1 MITTLLSISLS
12 SFAENQKSSVLSV
25 KEPASNKIL
34 FVSARHSSKAKVT
47 LLKNAAKQNTNA
59 TFTIEEKSAAKLI
72 DMPAAEQLFA
82 QYDLVVFS
90 AVSPRFAKRTFES
103 FLPSA
108 AKVSAMNNTK
118 FISLSWLENQ
128 AAQQGVTKAQQQALQ
143 AYWDNAGR
151 ANLSNMLNYIA
162 FDVLL
167 EKNSPE
173 KNNSENNNADKNSP
187 EKKNQSTK
195 NVEITKPIIFPSQGI
210 YHPNQPNL
218 MSESLASYKTWS
230 TPKEGQLKVA
240 LLMQRASIETEQTVV
255 IDQTIKML
263 EARGAYVVPFFF
275 ELSPRSGDYSH
286 LLQSDLVENG
296 KVVGKETDVDII
308 INFRNIHWASK
319 RKAEFEKFGV
329 PVIQALTYFDGDQK
343 AWEASDAGI
352 SSGMMSFLLVL
363 PESAG
368 AIDPTIVAAM
378 NHRTQQVEVIDY
390 QLEFIVER
398 AINYATLG
406 QMPNSDKKLTTM
418 FWGDQDMGAS
428 FLNVPESLRA
438 ISHRLHDEG
447 YSIDK
452 VDGQYFIDRVE
463 PILNPFYRDFE
474 LEELLEKD
482 LAELLPVTE
491 YKAWLATIPQAT
503 VDSINEQ
510 WGQPEDNFMVIQ
522 RDGVHSFI
530 IPRIRNGN
538 MLILRQPPRGDSAD
552 KEQSLYHN
560 TKVPMNHYYLAAY
573 FYAREYW
580 KSDAFIHLGT
590 HGTHEY
596 LPGKDRGLS
605 RYDGANLS
613 TGTLPIMYP
622 YIVDDVGE
630 AMQAKRRGN
639 AVTIGHMTPP
649 FAAAGLQGVT
659 ADMHTLV
666 DQYRHIDT
674 GGVKEKTKQHIIDFC
689 IEENLCKDL
698 NYDLATINADFDT
711 FLEDLHTFLEEL
723 AATNQPL
730 GLHTFGE
737 LSEQRLINSTI
748 GQMLGFEFLSVAA
761 DFEKDFYDI
770 EDHHDHHDEHHD
782 EHHEDEGRVKS
793 HDDISDGLMHFINE
807 DLEETAGYK
816 IIRDFV
822 INATDS
828 NFDERFDEL
837 SDEIKPYVLKAQK
850 HYKDIVSIK
859 ELDNLVAGLNNK
871 FIAPKN
877 GGDPIRNPASL
888 PTGFNLIGFDPSRL
902 PTKAAYE
909 QGVELTTEVIANY
922 YNKHGKYPDK
932 LSFSLW
938 SVEAMRHY
946 GVLEAQALYAM
957 GIKPKWSPDGRVIGT
972 EIIPYS
978 ELKRPRV
985 DVVLSATGLY
995 RDAFPN
1001 VMAMLAKAIKELSEL
1016 KEESNPIWRNS
1027 ENVKAQLIEE
1037 GVAEDE
1043 AEYLSSVR
1051 IFSNS
1056 FGDYGSGVDEP
1067 IMQSDTWETDKK
1079 IADNYLAT
1087 MGKHFGADTS
1097 RWGEEVD
1104 NLYAKQL
1111 SGTDVA
1117 LFSRSSNLYGMITS
1131 DDPFEYFGSLA
1142 LAVRNIDGKSPEM
1155 MISNL
1160 RNAKKG
1166 KIEPAADMLAK
1177 ELRTRN
1183 FHKRWI
1189 SEMQKEGY
1197 SGAVTMAGNL
1207 NNFWGWQVVDPDV
1220 VRDDQWDEFA
1230 DIYVNDKLDMQLDEW
1245 FEEVNPKALAHM
1257 MERMLEAERKDY
1269 WQTSD
1274 ERLKTIVEKYI
1285 EMVEKYDLI
1294 VLNDAVREHAN
1305 ELAKGYGLKPLQN
1318 AKTMEDMTAA
1328 KIAQKQANQQ
1338 EIIDQEKAQQQ
1349 SELEQVEGQKLE
1361 KQEKA
1366 NEEVTEDTFLYQL
1379 LAWLALFIALG
1390 GIYQQRSQKRVLK
1403 TAKVLHLQQAQPKGD
1418 KAA

>member
-1 MITTLLSISLS
+1 MKFIDNISNLLVSSWRSFVKLSAIVSLL
-12 SFAENQKSSVLSV
+12 FSVIV
-25 KEPASNKIL
+25 TSNH
-34 FVSARHSSKAKVT
+34 VSAAANDSKTSDTSATAETENTTKVLLISGRHSNKAKVA
-47 LLKNAAKQNTNA
+47 LLKKAADASTTIDWAISQQSSKTLTDNEKAA
-59 TFTIEEKSAAKLI
+59 T
-72 DMPAAEQLFA
+72 LFA
-82 QYDLVVFS
+82 QYDLVILDSVSANS
-90 AVSPRFAKRTFES
+90 AVKTYES
-103 FLPSA
+103 IVPSI
-108 AKVSAMNNTK
+108 AMLTASGANTK
-118 FISLSWLENQ
+118 LLAFHLGNSGGLKD
-128 AAQQGVTKAQQQALQ
+128 VTADQLNTVYT
-143 AYWDNAGR
+143 YWDNAGR
-151 ANLSNMLNYIA
+151 ANLTNLLDYLA
-162 FDVLL
+162 KDVLAL
-167 EKNSPE
+167 T
-173 KNNSENNNADKNSP
+173 NAQKLTV
-187 EKKNQSTK
+187 KA
-195 NVEITKPIIFPSQGI
+195 PIIFPSQGI

-218 MSESLASYKTWS
+218 MSDSLTSYQTWKA
-230 TPKEGQLKVA
+230 PKEGQVRIA
-240 LLMQRASIETEQTVV
+240 LLMQRASIETEQTTVV
-255 IDQTIKML
+255 DQTISRL
-263 EARGAYVVPFFF
+263 EAKGAFVMPFFF
-275 ELSPRSGDYSH
+275 ELSPRSGDYSQ
-286 LLQSDLVENG
+286 LLQLTPSKQG
-296 KVVGKETDVDII
+296 ADVDLI

-329 PVIQALTYFDGDQK
+329 PVIQALTYYDGDQK
-343 AWEASDAGI
+343 AWEASEAGI
-352 SSGMMSFLLVL
+352 APGMMSFMLVL

-368 AIDPTIVAAM
+368 AIDPMIVAAR
-378 NHRTQQVEVIDY
+378 NQQTYQVEVIDY
-390 QLEFIVER
+390 QLDFLVER
-398 AINYATLG
+398 AINYAKLAHT
-406 QMPNSDKKLTTM
+406 PNSEKRLTTM

-428 FLNVPESLRA
+428 FLNVPESLA
-438 ISHRLHDEG
+438 SISNRLNDEG
-447 YSIDK
+447 YTIDK
-452 VDGQYFIDRVE
+452 VDAQYFIDRVN

-474 LEELLEKD
+474 LEALLEDD
-482 LAELLPVTE
+482 LAELLPVSE

-503 VDSINEQ
+503 VDSINAQ
-510 WGQPEDNFMVIQ
+510 WGQPEDNFMVIN
-522 RDGVHSFI
+522 RNGKHYFI

-560 TKVPMNHYYLAAY
+560 TKIPMNHYYLAAY

-580 KSDAFIHLGT
+580 NSDAFIHLGT

-639 AVTIGHMTPP
+639 AVTVGHMTPP

-659 ADMHTLV
+659 ADMHLLV

-674 GGVKEKTKQHIIDFC
+674 GGVKEKTKQQIIDFC
-689 IEENLCKDL
+689 IKENLCKDL
-698 NYDLATINADFDT
+698 NYELAQINADFDT
-711 FLEDLHTFLEEL
+711 FLEDLHSYLEEL

-737 LSEQRLINSTI
+737 LSEQRLVISTI
-748 GQMLGFEFLSVAA
+748 GQMLGAEFLTVAS
-761 DFEKDFYDI
+761 DFEKDHYEI
-770 EDHHDHHDEHHD
+770 EDEHDHGHSSDDHEHDHEND
-782 EHHEDEGRVKS
+782 HHEEGKVNS
-793 HDDISDGLMHFINE
+793 HDDISDGLMHFVKE
-807 DLEETAGYK
+807 DLSKTAGYK
-816 IIRDFV
+816 TLHDYVVHATEHDF
-822 INATDS
+822 ND
-828 NFDERFDEL
+828 L
-837 SDEIKPYVLKAQK
+837 SEEIKPYVLQAQEY
-850 HYKDIVSIK
+850 YKNIVSIQ
-859 ELDNLVAGLNNK
+859 ELDNLVAGLNNE
-871 FIAPKN
+871 FISPKN

-909 QGVELTTEVIANY
+909 QGKELTEEVIANY
-922 YNKHGKYPDK
+922 YQKHGEYPDK
-932 LSFSLW
+932 LSFTLW

-946 GVLEAQALYAM
+946 GVLESQALYAM

-1001 VMAMLAKAIKELSEL
+1001 VMFMLAKAIKELSEL
-1016 KEESNPIWRNS
+1016 KEESNPIWRNTQK
-1027 ENVKAQLIEE
+1027 VKEQLIAE
-1037 GVAEDE
+1037 GVEADE

-1056 FGDYGSGVDEP
+1056 FGDYGSGVDGP
-1067 IMQSDTWETDKK
+1067 IMNSDTWETDKK

-1087 MGKHFGADTS
+1087 MGKHFGADSS

-1131 DDPFEYFGSLA
+1131 DDPFEYFGSLS

-1160 RNAKKG
+1160 RNTKKG
-1166 KIEPAADMLAK
+1166 KMELAADMLAK

-1197 SGAVTMAGNL
+1197 SGAITMSGNL

-1230 DIYVNDKLDMQLDEW
+1230 DIYVNDKLDMGLDEW

-1269 WQTSD
+1269 WETD
-1274 ERLKTIVEKYI
+1274 PERLKSIVEKYI
-1285 EMVEKYDLI
+1285 EFVEKYDLI
-1294 VLNDAVREHAN
+1294 VLNDSVRDHAN
-1305 ELAKGYGLKPLQN
+1305 ELAKGFGLQPMQN
-1318 AKTMEDMTAA
+1318 AKSMKDMAIE
-1328 KIAQKQANQQ
+1328 KMKQKELDTQQAQAN
-1338 EIIDQEKAQQQ
+1338 E
-1349 SELEQVEGQKLE
+1349 SNPTEQVEGQKLE
-1361 KQEKA
+1361 KQS
-1366 NEEVTEDTFLYQL
+1366 NQDEVEPDNFVWQALGAML
-1379 LAWLALFIALG
+1379 LIIVLG
-1390 GIYQQRSQKRVLK
+1390 GIYQRRAANRPVNLK
-1403 TAKVLHLQQAQPKGD
+1403 
-1418 KAA
+1418 